1 MTSMGGDKLRVS
13 DQELSDLASDLAAMG
28 RYLKE
33 RLARLNELVD
43 SVDAGWQSAAAGT
56 YKRLQ
61 SGVNEDI
68 DRIREMLYLIEQAV
82 RMSRDGFSA
91 GELATLRE
99 FRRLHGTAAG
109 ERELLAR
116 ADAEAEALSAP
127 SGAGV
132 LDRFR

>member
-1 MTSMGGDKLRVS
+1 MSGDKLRVS
-13 DQELSDLASDLAAMG
+13 DKELSDLASDLGAMG

-33 RLARLNELVD
+33 RLARLNDLVD
-43 SVDAGWQSAAAGT
+43 SVDAGWRSGAAGA

-61 SGVNEDI
+61 TGVNEDI

-91 GELATLRE
+91 EELAALRE
-99 FRRLHGTAAG
+99 FRRLHRTAAG

-116 ADAEAEALSAP
+116 ADAAAEGEPSP
-127 SGAGV
+127 SRSGAGI
-132 LDRFR
+132 LDRFS